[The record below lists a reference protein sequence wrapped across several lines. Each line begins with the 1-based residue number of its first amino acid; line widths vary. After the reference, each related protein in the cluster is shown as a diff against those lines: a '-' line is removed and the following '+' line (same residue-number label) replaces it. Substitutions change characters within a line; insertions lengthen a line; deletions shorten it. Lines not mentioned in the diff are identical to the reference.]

1 MYVGT
6 YELISLSAFRIARFK
21 QSKHTYFQ
29 MSIIT
34 VQLTGLAGFDL
45 TKHEN
50 LLLIQHKQRSLIQTS
65 KTGGNIIF
73 AKVEQIEV
81 HLK

>member
-1 MYVGT
+1 
-6 YELISLSAFRIARFK
+6 
-21 QSKHTYFQ
+21 

-65 KTGGNIIF
+65 KTGGNMYSDASPQKVGEYSPVKAIPKRFLIIF
-73 AKVEQIEV
+73 LNQSG
-81 HLK
+81 LPYLYY